1 MNFVYNNNN
10 NSNSNSG
17 RQYMVKSNSTPR
29 SSPNKMERVS
39 FMQQEKNDDSDIY
52 GHQSSIIMDDSEATM
67 FPNYPTPSKT
77 FPSHGI
83 RASFSSASPIL
94 TRNSNNSHKRKSRSE
109 AGGRLENKRFI
120 RDIANGL
127 DKMAIKVRSPP
138 PPSPHL
144 EKNWMN
150 QYYNNNNDNNNG
162 NNGSAM
168 NSNRKQILQLR
179 HVAPNTSNNAL
190 VPGAIV
196 NRKLFNRQQNHNRN
210 EMKQQKNNNYNHINN
225 RYIKMNH
232 NNNNNNNNHCATDNN
247 SINIMSYQADEE
259 DSDTIS
265 GSPIKPF
272 PASGIVPK
280 RIVQLRDEDSIFKTL
295 FEHEVK
301 CRSVLNSIN

>member
-1 MNFVYNNNN
+1 
-10 NSNSNSG
+10 
-17 RQYMVKSNSTPR
+17 
-29 SSPNKMERVS
+29 
-39 FMQQEKNDDSDIY
+39 
-52 GHQSSIIMDDSEATM
+52 
-67 FPNYPTPSKT
+67 
-77 FPSHGI
+77 
-83 RASFSSASPIL
+83 
-94 TRNSNNSHKRKSRSE
+94 
-109 AGGRLENKRFI
+109 
-120 RDIANGL
+120 
-127 DKMAIKVRSPP
+127 
-138 PPSPHL
+138 
-144 EKNWMN
+144 MN

-162 NNGSAM
+162 NNGAAM

-232 NNNNNNNNHCATDNN
+232 NNNNNNNHCATDNN
-247 SINIMSYQADEE
+247 SISIMSYQADEE

>member
-138 PPSPHL
+138 PSPHL

-162 NNGSAM
+162 NNGAAM

-210 EMKQQKNNNYNHINN
+210 GIKQQKNNNYNHINN
-225 RYIKMNH
+225 RMNH
-232 NNNNNNNNHCATDNN
+232 NNNNNNHCATDNN

-265 GSPIKPF
+265 GSPIKSF